1 MTSTRASSL
10 RIKQL
15 NGAIDELGEA
25 EFVAE
30 TPIALAVTLTDAESN
45 GEFVYNV
52 ATEDNLHQ
60 TAEADYTGVLDG
72 GAGITYNGPA
82 GMANYLR
89 VAVVELELVEGI
101 IAPGN
106 SDKFVPAVYVNST
119 LHSYFDTEDSRA
131 PNGGFIEEFGTGET
145 AAEYHIDTY
154 VPVVEGDVIRIAVLQ
169 STESTVDVDINDAG
183 NFFIS

>member
-1 MTSTRASSL
+1 MTTASSL
-10 RIKQL
+10 RIKQV

-30 TPIALAVTLTDAESN
+30 TPISLAVTFTDQEN
-45 GEFVYNV
+45 NPNFVYSL
-52 ATEDNLHQ
+52 TSEDNLHQ
-60 TAEADYTGVLDG
+60 TAEADYTGILDG
-72 GAGITYNGPA
+72 TAGITYNGPA
-82 GMANYLR
+82 GATNYVR
-89 VAVVELELVEGI
+89 VSCVELELVEGI
-101 IAPGN
+101 IAPAN
-106 SDKFVPAVYVNST
+106 ADKFVPALYVNSN

-145 AAEYHIDTY
+145 AAEYHLDTY
-154 VPVVEGDVIRIAVLQ
+154 VPVENGDVLRIAVLQ